1 MLSLDKK
8 SSLYKNLNKEFI
20 NKFYKAVRNTY
31 VMYKIKSKIIE
42 ANDKRKKILLIEGV
56 QLEEY
61 QILGLLDYSI
71 FVSCSDKVRYE
82 RLNVREQTVMKKER
96 IKTPDYC
103 DYILNNDFPLEE
115 LKNNV
120 KVIAK
125 SINDKTFQKQKKN
138 NN

>member
-1 MLSLDKK
+1 
-8 SSLYKNLNKEFI
+8 
-20 NKFYKAVRNTY
+20 
-31 VMYKIKSKIIE
+31 MYKIKSKIIE

-82 RLNVREQTVMKKER
+82 RLNVREQTLNTDVMKKER

-103 DYILNNDFPLEE
+103 DYILNNDFSLEE

-125 SINDKTFQKQKKN
+125 SINDKTFKNKKRIIIKKLFSTYIR
-138 NN
+138 

>member
-1 MLSLDKK
+1 
-8 SSLYKNLNKEFI
+8 
-20 NKFYKAVRNTY
+20 
-31 VMYKIKSKIIE
+31 
-42 ANDKRKKILLIEGV
+42 
-56 QLEEY
+56 
-61 QILGLLDYSI
+61 
-71 FVSCSDKVRYE
+71 
-82 RLNVREQTVMKKER
+82 MKKER

-103 DYILNNDFPLEE
+103 DYILNNDFSLEE